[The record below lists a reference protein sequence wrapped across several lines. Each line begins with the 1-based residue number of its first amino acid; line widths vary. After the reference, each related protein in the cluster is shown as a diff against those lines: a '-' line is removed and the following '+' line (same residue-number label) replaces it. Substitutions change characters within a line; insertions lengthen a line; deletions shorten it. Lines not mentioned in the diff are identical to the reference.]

1 MPLNLSF
8 VEGLFYPA
16 KWRNIKKGEP
26 QMESSEEG
34 PTEVGNTEVGNTE
47 DESIEAETI
56 EAVTT
61 EEETAEVE
69 KQKEGPSIIQRILL
83 YAAMAI
89 SVIFLLLGL
98 AGIIGVWAINTPAT
112 ETVLAVLEPIDLALQ
127 RMELASQ
134 RAGGALSET
143 SAALEN
149 ADQRVQELGETVAE
163 TSLIRE
169 AVSRIVEEDV
179 QTRMS
184 ETRENIRALYDTLA
198 AVEEAIQA
206 FNAIPFVGLELPG
219 SEEIAAVRTSMEEIA
234 IGVAELS
241 DEVQQRRE
249 ERAENLVERLSR
261 PINRLNT
268 RVEEMLSKIADTEAR
283 LGLAIERIDN
293 IQNQVPLWIDI
304 ISVVD
309 TLLLA
314 WFMFSQGAVFVL
326 CRQALKS

>member
-1 MPLNLSF
+1 
-8 VEGLFYPA
+8 
-16 KWRNIKKGEP
+16 
-26 QMESSEEG
+26 MESSEEES
-34 PTEVGNTEVGNTE
+34 TEV
-47 DESIEAETI
+47 ETS

-61 EEETAEVE
+61 EEETTEVE
-69 KQKEGPSIIQRILL
+69 NQKEGPSIFRRILL
-83 YAAMAI
+83 YTAMVI
-89 SVIFLLLGL
+89 SIIFLLLGL

-112 ETVLAVLEPIDLALQ
+112 ETVLAILEPIDLALQ

-149 ADQRVQELGETVAE
+149 ADQRVQEMGETVAE

-169 AVSRIVEEDV
+169 AVSRIVDEDV
-179 QTRMS
+179 QTRVG
-184 ETRENIRALYDTLA
+184 ETRENIRALYDTLGA
-198 AVEEAIQA
+198 IEEAIQA
-206 FNAIPFVGLELPG
+206 INAIPFVGLEVPG
-219 SEEIAAVRTSMEEIA
+219 SEEIAAVRTGMEEIA
-234 IGVAELS
+234 TGVAELS

-268 RVEEMLSKIADTEAR
+268 RVEELQTNIADTEAR

-304 ISVVD
+304 VSVVD

-326 CRQALKS
+326 CRRALQS

>member
-1 MPLNLSF
+1 
-8 VEGLFYPA
+8 
-16 KWRNIKKGEP
+16 
-26 QMESSEEG
+26 MESSEEES
-34 PTEVGNTEVGNTE
+34 TEVGKTKVETTEAQT
-47 DESIEAETI
+47 T
-56 EAVTT
+56 EAVAMD
-61 EEETAEVE
+61 EETAEVE
-69 KQKEGPSIIQRILL
+69 KQKEGLSIIQRILL
-83 YAAMAI
+83 YAAMVI

-98 AGIIGVWAINTPAT
+98 VGIIGVWAVNTPAT
-112 ETVLAVLEPIDLALQ
+112 ETILAILEPIDLALQ

-149 ADQRVQELGETVAE
+149 ADQRVQEMGETVAE

-169 AVSRIVEEDV
+169 TISRIVDEDV
-179 QTRMS
+179 QTRVG
-184 ETRENIRALYDTLA
+184 ETRENIRALYDTLGT
-198 AVEEAIQA
+198 VEEAIQA

-219 SEEIAAVRTSMEEIA
+219 SEEIAAVRTGMEEIA
-234 IGVAELS
+234 TGVAELS

-249 ERAENLVERLSR
+249 ERAEDLVERLSR

-268 RVEEMLSKIADTEAR
+268 RVEEMQTNIADTEAR

-326 CRQALKS
+326 CRRALQG

>member
-1 MPLNLSF
+1 
-8 VEGLFYPA
+8 
-16 KWRNIKKGEP
+16 
-26 QMESSEEG
+26 MESSEEESK
-34 PTEVGNTEVGNTE
+34 EVRKPAI
-47 DESIEAETI
+47 ESIEAETT

-61 EEETAEVE
+61 EEVATEAEATEVE
-69 KQKEGPSIIQRILL
+69 KQREGLNIFQRILL
-83 YAAMAI
+83 YAAMVI

-98 AGIIGVWAINTPAT
+98 VGIIGVWAINTPAT
-112 ETVLAVLEPIDLALQ
+112 ETVLAILEPIDLALQ
-127 RMELASQ
+127 RIELASQ

-143 SAALEN
+143 SAALED
-149 ADQRVQELGETVAE
+149 ADQRVQEMGETVAE

-169 AVSRIVEEDV
+169 AISRIVDEDV
-179 QTRMS
+179 QTKVG
-184 ETRENIRALYDTLA
+184 ETRENIRALYDTLGA
-198 AVEEAIQA
+198 IEEAIQSI
-206 FNAIPFVGLELPG
+206 NAIPFVDLEVPG
-219 SEEIAAVRTSMEEIA
+219 SEEIAAVRTGMEEIA
-234 IGVAELS
+234 TGVAELS

-268 RVEEMLSKIADTEAR
+268 RVEELQSKIASTETR

-304 ISVVD
+304 VSVVD

-326 CRQALKS
+326 CRRALKG

>member
-1 MPLNLSF
+1 
-8 VEGLFYPA
+8 
-16 KWRNIKKGEP
+16 
-26 QMESSEEG
+26 MESSEEES
-34 PTEVGNTEVGNTE
+34 TKVGNTE
-47 DESIEAETI
+47 DESIEAETT
-56 EAVTT
+56 EAVATD
-61 EEETAEVE
+61 EETAEIE
-69 KQKEGPSIIQRILL
+69 KQGEGPSIFQRILL
-83 YAAMAI
+83 YAAMVI

-98 AGIIGVWAINTPAT
+98 AGIIAVWAINTPAT
-112 ETVLAVLEPIDLALQ
+112 ETVLAILEPIDLALQ

-143 SAALEN
+143 SAALDDAN
-149 ADQRVQELGETVAE
+149 QRVQDMGETVAE

-169 AVSRIVEEDV
+169 AVSRTVDEDV
-179 QTRMS
+179 QAS
-184 ETRENIRALYDTLA
+184 VNETRENIRALYDTLG

-206 FNAIPFVGLELPG
+206 INAIPFVGLELPG
-219 SEEIAAVRTSMEEIA
+219 GEEIAAVRTGMEEIA
-234 IGVAELS
+234 TGVAELS
-241 DEVQQRRE
+241 DEMQQRRE

-268 RVEEMLSKIADTEAR
+268 RVEELQTNIADTEAR

-304 ISVVD
+304 ISIVD

-326 CRQALKS
+326 CRRALQS